1 MLTTPYLAEDR
12 VPRATVELVNV
23 DFITAVAFPVI
34 ALIALIA
41 ALGISK
47 KGSASVVIT
56 VPATR
61 EMFDFKSLSYW
72 FPEEKLEA
80 LVNYVKS
87 TFFKIMANSLDFI
100 MTGAEEAA
108 VSAIKESTSLFSIF
122 LKF

>member
-1 MLTTPYLAEDR
+1 MALTNSKVLTTPYLAEDR

-61 EMFDFKSLSYW
+61 EMFDFKSLSY
-72 FPEEKLEA
+72 
-80 LVNYVKS
+80 
-87 TFFKIMANSLDFI
+87 
-100 MTGAEEAA
+100 
-108 VSAIKESTSLFSIF
+108 
-122 LKF
+122 